1 MYKLRGPTGIG
12 LKCMFIAQFFKA
24 SSFFLH
30 TSDFLLPCTL
40 PYAYKKIT
48 KNPLNYYLLK
58 VKKFHG
64 DSVKKESARA
74 FSVVYL

>member
-1 MYKLRGPTGIG
+1 MHVYSPIFQGQLI
-12 LKCMFIAQFFKA
+12 
-24 SSFFLH
+24 FLH
-30 TSDFLLPCTL
+30 TPDFLLPCTL